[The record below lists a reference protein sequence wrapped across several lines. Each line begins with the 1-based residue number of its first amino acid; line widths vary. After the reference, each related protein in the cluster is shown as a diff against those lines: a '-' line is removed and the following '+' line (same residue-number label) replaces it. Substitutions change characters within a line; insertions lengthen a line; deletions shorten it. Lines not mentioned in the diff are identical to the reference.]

1 MPPGGGIGPMD
12 DVGEFL
18 AAHPPFAGLPPDV
31 LPRVVEAVRS
41 VRFQRGESI
50 LSVGGPPAVGLFLIR
65 SGSVELLDGGLVV
78 DSLERGEAFG
88 FPSMLTDEGPFYDVR
103 AVDET
108 ECLLLPRA
116 VAEDVLGS
124 PSGLRF
130 LAHNLRARVRS
141 APTRSSSM
149 VLTAVPARV
158 LVKGPVVVI
167 DASTSVADVARAMTH
182 AGVTAAVVRMADQ
195 MGIVTDWDIRARVV
209 AEGRSPDDPVGAVAS
224 FPVHAVDGEAPVSD
238 ILVEMVDGGFGHVPV
253 LDAVGGVA
261 GILAES
267 DLLGLNRRDPTGV
280 RVRLTEAGTPHEVAT
295 AMLAIP
301 EVAVT
306 LHDAG
311 LETTDVARVTTSLV
325 DASAR
330 RLLEL
335 AIGEIGEPP
344 VAWAWLALGSA
355 ARREL
360 ALSADQDHTLVWDG
374 GSEHDVYFGRIAE
387 FVTAGLEAGG
397 LARCASKVMA
407 TVPGWRCGLGTWLE
421 RQRSWIRDP
430 LARSTFLITIAFD
443 VRQVSGPLDAEGPAR
458 EIIAGARGSPAFL
471 HRLAG
476 LATELKP
483 PLGFRGNLVVQRK
496 GDARGVLDVKA
507 AGLLATVDLAR
518 YAAVRAGVVAPETLT
533 RLRQAGAAGSLDSDS
548 ADALAESFMTFAEI
562 RLEHQVARVRAG
574 ETPDNLIDPS
584 TLDSLTRS
592 RLREAFR
599 IVGQVQRELGR
610 GGTSRLG

>member
-1 MPPGGGIGPMD
+1 MD

-18 AAHPPFAGLPPDV
+18 AAHAPFAGLPPNV
-31 LPRVVEAVRS
+31 LARVVEAVRP
-41 VRFQRGESI
+41 VRFRRGEAI

-65 SGSVELLDGGLVV
+65 SGSVELLDAGLVV
-78 DSLERGEAFG
+78 DSLEPGEAFG
-88 FPSMLTDEGPFYDVR
+88 FPSMLTDEGPSYDVR
-103 AVDET
+103 ALDDT
-108 ECLLLPRA
+108 ECLLVPRD

-141 APTRSSSM
+141 APARSSSM
-149 VLTAVPARV
+149 VLTAVPARA
-158 LVKGPVVVI
+158 LVGGPVIVR
-167 DASTSVADVARAMTH
+167 DASTPVAEVARAMTL
-182 AGVTAAVVRMADQ
+182 AGVSAAVVRMADQ
-195 MGIVTDWDIRARVV
+195 IGIVTDWDIRARVV
-209 AEGRSPDDPVGAVAS
+209 AEGRSPNDPVGDVSS
-224 FPVHAVDGEAPVSD
+224 FPVRAVDGEAPVSEV
-238 ILVEMVDGGFGHVPV
+238 LVEMVEGGFGHVPV
-253 LDAVGGVA
+253 LDAIGGVA
-261 GILAES
+261 GVLAES
-267 DLLGLNRRDPTGV
+267 DLLGLNRVDPTGV
-280 RVRLTEAGTPHEVAT
+280 RVRLTEATTPDEVAT

-301 EVAVT
+301 RVAVT

-311 LETTDVARVTTSLV
+311 LETIDVARVTTSLV

-335 AIGEIGEPP
+335 AIAEAGEPP
-344 VAWAWLALGSA
+344 VAWGWLALGSA

-374 GSEHDVYFGRIAE
+374 GPEHDAYFGRIAE

-397 LARCASKVMA
+397 LARCSSNVMA

-421 RQRSWIRDP
+421 RQRSWILDP
-430 LARSTFLITIAFD
+430 QTRSTFLLTIAFD

-458 EIIAGARGSPAFL
+458 DVIAGTREHPAFL

-476 LATELKP
+476 LATELRP
-483 PLGFRGNLVVQRK
+483 PLGFRGNLVVERK

-507 AGLLATVDLAR
+507 AGLMATVDLAR
-518 YAAVRAGVVAPETLT
+518 YAAVRAGIVVPETLT
-533 RLRQAGAAGSLDSDS
+533 RLRQAGAAGSLDGDS
-548 ADALAESFMTFAEI
+548 AEALVESFMTFAEI
-562 RLEHQVARVRAG
+562 RLEHQVAQVRAG
-574 ETPDNLIDPS
+574 EAPDNLIDPS

-599 IVGQVQRELGR
+599 IVGHVQHDLGR
-610 GGTSRLG
+610 RGTSRLG